1 MNLLADYLAEL
12 IQSQFEKRIPNL
24 LPERVSI
31 GAYVVFQWRD
41 ICLVRT
47 LTTQK
52 RLKQKGI
59 SSTIYLGCGSDE
71 GRMVAHAWLC
81 GQYYVTGGD
90 GSGYSIVDKVT
101 VM

>member
-52 RLKQKGI
+52 
-59 SSTIYLGCGSDE
+59 
-71 GRMVAHAWLC
+71 
-81 GQYYVTGGD
+81 
-90 GSGYSIVDKVT
+90 
-101 VM
+101 